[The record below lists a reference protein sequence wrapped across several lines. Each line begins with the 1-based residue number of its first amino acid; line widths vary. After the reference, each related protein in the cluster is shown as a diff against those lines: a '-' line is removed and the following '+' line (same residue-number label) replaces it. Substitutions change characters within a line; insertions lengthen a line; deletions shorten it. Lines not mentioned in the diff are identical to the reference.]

1 MITASV
7 MKGLMANSTDPTSSI
22 MYLKFNYKR
31 ELYTTDLPIY
41 SQLAH
46 LKNID
51 KFGFK
56 KV

>member
-1 MITASV
+1 

-56 KV
+56 KE